1 MKLKALL
8 LAFTALVGAPFIS
21 AQVVVLHD
29 FSSFESPN
37 TFFLGDWELNG
48 DPAGSNS
55 PLASFSQGAGV
66 YNFVGGSNSDTAA
79 AFHFYLT
86 PLDISGNTNLDISA
100 RLLPGNAA
108 ATFTVS
114 LFDSLG
120 ESAFAVF
127 STAAFAGLN
136 FITISEVLT
145 FSPGFNPSDLAF
157 FQISG
162 GVSGGANPL
171 NLALNNLAVTPVPE
185 PATYGAF
192 AGLALVALVVLKRR
206 CSRA

>member
-8 LAFTALVGAPFIS
+8 LAVTALIGAPFIS

-37 TFFLGDWELNG
+37 TFFVGDWELNG

-79 AFHFYLT
+79 AFHFFET
-86 PLDISGNTNLDISA
+86 PLDISGFSLLEISA
-100 RLLPGNAA
+100 RVLPGNTAS
-108 ATFTVS
+108 TFTVS

-127 STAAFAGLN
+127 STGSFAGPGYL
-136 FITISEVLT
+136 TASAVLT
-145 FSPGFNPSDLAF
+145 FSPGFNLTDLAF
-157 FQISG
+157 FQLSG
-162 GVSGGANPL
+162 GVSGGTDTL
-171 NLALNNLAVTPVPE
+171 NLSVNHLNVAVPE
-185 PATYGAF
+185 PATYGVF
-192 AGLALVALVVLKRR
+192 AGLALLALVVAKRR
-206 CSRA
+206 RQIS